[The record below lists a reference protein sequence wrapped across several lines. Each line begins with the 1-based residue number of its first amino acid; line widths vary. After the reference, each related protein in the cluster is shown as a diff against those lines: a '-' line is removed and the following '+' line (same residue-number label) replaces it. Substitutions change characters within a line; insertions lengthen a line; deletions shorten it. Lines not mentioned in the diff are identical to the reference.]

1 MTEPDVLAMAD
12 RMLRWMPPEDDI
24 PPRNRDEYTV
34 DIAELRCAISN
45 LQARADRIRA
55 IAREMAR
62 LLVPAVN
69 GEDTAWYDRKW
80 ATLAEARAAGLMDRE
95 GRDDGSA

>member
-55 IAREMAR
+55 IARELAR
-62 LLVPAVN
+62 LLLPAVN
-69 GEDTAWYDRKW
+69 GSDVQWYDRKQ
-80 ATLAEARAAGLMDRE
+80 AALAEARAAGLLDKE
-95 GRDDGSA
+95 NSDEQA

>member
-1 MTEPDVLAMAD
+1 MIEPDVLAMAD

-69 GEDTAWYDRKW
+69 GSESQWYDRKH
-80 ATLAEARAAGLMDRE
+80 AVFAEAKAAGLLDKE
-95 GRDDGSA
+95 TPDA